1 MKNYVYILFSKRLD
15 KFYVGYTNNL
25 EKRLLTHNQG
35 GKKFT
40 TRGIPWILIKS
51 YECQDIS
58 EAKKLEKKL
67 KTEESKDFFKTIKY
81 LGIWRSPRLRRDR
94 PVSVSRLRRDGRLKL

>member
-58 EAKKLEKKL
+58 EAKKLEKK
-67 KTEESKDFFKTIKY
+67 IKNR
-81 LGIWRSPRLRRDR
+81 GIKRFLQDN
-94 PVSVSRLRRDGRLKL
+94 